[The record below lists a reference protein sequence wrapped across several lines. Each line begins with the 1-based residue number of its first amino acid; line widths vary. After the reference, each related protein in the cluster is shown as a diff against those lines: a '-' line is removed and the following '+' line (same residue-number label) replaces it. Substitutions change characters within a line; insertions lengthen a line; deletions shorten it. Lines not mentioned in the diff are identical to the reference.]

1 MADPTIARTVV
12 AFENE
17 IRQQGRQ
24 AIVLTFQPVVLDR
37 HILAFDGGTL
47 GIAPVLIG
55 RTEYRRF

>member
-24 AIVLTFQPVVLDR
+24 AIVLAIQPVVRDR

-47 GIAPVLIG
+47 RIAPVLI
-55 RTEYRRF
+55 RAH

>member
-24 AIVLTFQPVVLDR
+24 ATVLAIQPVVLDR

-47 GIAPVLIG
+47 GIAPVLI
-55 RTEYRRF
+55 RAH